1 MIDKLTRRSSEA
13 FGAAR
18 QQATA
23 DGNPHVDALHLL
35 AALVEQ
41 DGGTAA
47 PLLRAVGADPGAV
60 LADTRT
66 QLAQLPKISGT
77 TVMLVEQR
85 PGFMNPAEWNS
96 LNVAKFRYS
105 PAKGQWSLYWSEGND
120 RWRRLSSAPASPD
133 LAKLLQTVADDASG
147 VFSK

>member
-1 MIDKLTRRSSEA
+1 VSLPPDVLT
-13 FGAAR
+13 AAE
-18 QQATA
+18 TA
-23 DGNPHVDALHLL
+23 LNEFCNRHSL
-35 AALVEQ
+35 AAIADQ
-41 DGGTAA
+41 
-47 PLLRAVGADPGAV
+47 LRY
-60 LADTRT
+60 TY
-66 QLAQLPKISGT
+66 QISGT
-77 TVMLVEQR
+77 TVMLIEQR